1 MQRKVIAGIVMAVFL
16 LSVIAAGLLARN
28 VGTLASVDTMGDIGV
43 INIGGVITTGSSQS
57 SIFSEVSSGSGDI
70 NRQIRKAADNPNLK
84 AVILRLNS
92 PGGTVAGTQ
101 EISREID
108 KLKKSGKKVVA
119 SMGDVA
125 ASGAYWL
132 AARCDK
138 IVANPGTMTGSI
150 GVIMSTQNLEG
161 LYEMLGV
168 KQINLKKGKH
178 KDMGS
183 AAREMTEEEKA
194 ILQSMIDDDYDHFVQ
209 AVAEGRDMNVARV
222 RELATGRVFNGSQ
235 AKEVG
240 LVDEMGNF
248 YDAVDLTAKL
258 AGIKGEPNVVNIEKE
273 KGWLDVLG
281 NVKLDSLKDSGLQ
294 HLLQAYP
301 TTWLIYS
308 PALEAEVRYDG

>member
-1 MQRKVIAGIVMAVFL
+1 MGVFL

-28 VGTLASVDTMGDIGV
+28 TTSLSSEVKGDIGV
-43 INIGGVITTGSSQS
+43 INISGMITTGGSQS
-57 SIFSEVSSGSGDI
+57 SIFGEVTAGSGDI
-70 NRQIRKAADNPNLK
+70 NRQLREAADNPNLK

-161 LYEMLGV
+161 LYEKLGIE
-168 KQINLKKGKH
+168 QINLKKGEH

-183 AAREMTEEEKA
+183 PAREMTEEERQ
-194 ILQSMIDDDYDHFVQ
+194 ILQSMIDDDYEYFVK
-209 AVAEGRDMNVARV
+209 AVAQGRNMSADEV

-235 AKEVG
+235 AKEAG
-240 LVDEMGNF
+240 LVDELGNF
-248 YDAVDLTAKL
+248 YDAVDYTAEL
-258 AGIKGEPNVVNIEKE
+258 AGIKGKPNVVNIEDE
-273 KGWLDVLG
+273 DNWWRVLG
-281 NVKLDSLKDSGLQ
+281 NVQLGSISDNALQ
-294 HLLQAYP
+294 YRPEAYP
-301 TTWLIYS
+301 VAWVIYS
-308 PALEAEVRYDG
+308 PAWEAEVNYDG